1 MKITIIGLGKMGLS
15 LAKQLLDQH
24 YNINGYDIN
33 TEVRNEIEH
42 TNFTFLK
49 SIDDLS
55 QSTDQKLVLL
65 LLPAGEITHS
75 TLQKLTNLLKPN
87 DILIDFSNSNFKDS
101 IREGQALAKYDIV
114 YHDCGLSGGVTG
126 ARNGA
131 CMMLGNVEHANEET
145 IRILKGLCVPGGFQA
160 YEGLGSGHYLKMVH
174 NGIEYGMMQAIA
186 EGLEL
191 LNEQSHYHFDL
202 SNVTSNWSEGSI
214 IESALL
220 DNIHEE
226 LTLDTKLQ
234 QFSQKVASS
243 GEAKWMVMEALEEE
257 VPVPVTAMSLMKRNA
272 SLREA
277 SFSNQAIS
285 AMRYNFGGH
294 REY

>member
-1 MKITIIGLGKMGLS
+1 MEITIIGLGKMGLS
-15 LAKQLLDQH
+15 LAKQLLDQN
-24 YNINGYDIN
+24 YKLNGFDIN
-33 TEVRNEIEH
+33 AEVKNEIGDP
-42 TNFTFLK
+42 NFTFLEN
-49 SIDDLS
+49 IDDLS
-55 QSTDQKLVLL
+55 QISVQKLVLL
-65 LLPAGEITHS
+65 LLPAGEITQG
-75 TLQKLTNLLKPN
+75 TLRKMTNLLNPN
-87 DILIDFSNSNFKDS
+87 DILVDFSNSNFKDS
-101 IREGQALAKYDIV
+101 IREGKELAKYDII

-131 CMMLGNVEHANEET
+131 CMMLGNVENANEET
-145 IRILKGLCVPGGFQA
+145 IRILQGLCVPGGFQA

-191 LNEQSHYHFDL
+191 LNEQSHYDFDL

-220 DNIHEE
+220 DNINEE
-226 LTLDTKLQ
+226 LTIDSKLQ
-234 QFSQKVASS
+234 QFSQKIASS
-243 GEAKWMVMEALEEE
+243 GEAKWMIMEALEEE

-272 SLREA
+272 SLREE